1 MNTKIS
7 ELPNMI
13 MANFIDSGV
22 LAINKDKKDTK

>member
-13 MANFIDSGV
+13 MANFIDSSV
-22 LAINKDKKDTK
+22 LTINKDKKDKE